1 MARKSSSSRN
11 AEAVP
16 NIGRTLKR
24 YLGLVACGG
33 LVTACVWINSQ
44 INAQESATKRNP
56 FDRDQ
61 TGSTSGAPSSKS
73 TRSAE
78 VNRRRVEDQMRNA
91 RLAFGNGDTDEAMRL
106 AKVAEQMARQFK
118 VTFKKDEQTPTALIS
133 LIQGPSEAVAVKPK
147 SGIVQASAT
156 DDPHAYVQSLL
167 HEAREDARQGDVDGA
182 RQKIEL
188 AGATEVEYSET
199 DLRPEQVLA
208 EINRKKPAS
217 ATGPSEAFEAAA
229 KTPQPSWNAP
239 SSPKAVAQKQ
249 AAAPA
254 ADKDL
259 KTQARELI
267 SGARDSLNKGQPE
280 EARRL
285 AMEAQKLDVSY
296 DLLDERPEHVLA
308 DVERRTKSMVFAGKS
323 GKVTQAVASDA
334 PHSDRETALLL
345 LSQAKQDLRAGDL
358 KAARAKAEQAAQLKV
373 AYQVFDDRP
382 DLILQEIRTAESR
395 TSKVASNKQGK
406 AAPAKAVPEK
416 EQALKLIAA
425 ARQSLKSGD
434 VKKAQELVSEAEAI
448 DVSYE
453 VFDDRPEMV
462 REDIERLIAS
472 QPGKTVSADEPAM
485 SLEEQKESAASLMQE
500 SLAALEAGDKETARA
515 KALAAAEYNVT
526 YELFEDSPEM
536 VLAQLD
542 RPAAAPMVPDSDS
555 VSSEVVTVANE
566 ETVTATASEVQLT
579 GTALELYNQG
589 ITALRQGDRS
599 LAYQAFVAANK
610 AQDKLDPYR
619 QRQLQDKI
627 RELAPRNNK
636 IQLANNEQDAEG
648 AAEAPAGSGQLNQAV
663 QVHEAKFDKLR
674 TETLNTVFRAER
686 LRERKPEEA
695 KQLLTDQLAAIESS
709 GFAPDQIEPLAG
721 SVRNSLGGVETYM
734 KQHAPILELERKN
747 AETRDLVEREI
758 QTRVRVEQEM
768 AALVEKYN
776 ELKDQNRFAE
786 AHAVAKQAKELDP
799 TNAVVT
805 QMELTAKF
813 AMQNE
818 FNENLKTDKADSFLA
833 SMNDVE
839 LSAINPVANG
849 DPLRYAKDWKEIKA
863 RRKAGKMDGLDHTP
877 IEEKVYSSLE
887 APVSL
892 HFDNAPLKDVLTHIA
907 DVQGITVVLDQQ
919 GLNEEGFTESSPVT
933 ISVDGIRL
941 KNALSLMLEQ
951 LHLDYL
957 VEHEVL
963 KITSLERRQGEM
975 KAITYQVADLITP
988 LSARAPQTVTAQP
1001 MGGGLFS
1008 VPEFG
1013 GMAQMPGAGGNSLL
1027 PTNSNLP
1034 GVDNQMGAG
1043 DHDFQALRELL
1054 VTTIDPDSWEEN
1066 GGKAN
1071 ISNHEST
1078 LSLVIRQT
1086 QKVHQEIADLLSQLR
1101 RLQDLQV
1108 TIEVR
1113 YITVSDKFFEQIGVD
1128 FDFNVND
1135 TIGGPNVNNTFNPL
1149 RPFGTVDPVNG
1160 SSGGAGATAGAT
1172 AGGTAGT
1179 AGGATGGTAG
1189 GTAGGAAA
1197 GAAAGAGVLGGTGP
1211 FAPGPRINVVG
1222 RDSWPNRTVVGMSAP
1237 GQFSGDLD
1245 IPFRQGSFDL
1255 ATPQF
1260 GNFDPAAGIQFGMA
1274 ILSDV
1279 EAFMFVRAAQGDRRS
1294 NIMFAPKITTFNGI
1308 TATITSGN
1316 QRPFVT
1322 SLIPVTS
1329 GFAIGYRPIIQT
1341 FLEGTSLTVLPVV
1354 SADRRYVRLS
1364 VAPLFSNITDVQT
1377 FSFAGG
1383 GAGGTAGGAGGG
1395 AGGVGGAGGAG
1406 GGVGGAGGA
1415 GGGVGGAGG
1424 AGGGVGG
1431 AGGAGGGAGGAAG
1444 GTAGGSGL
1452 AVAVQLPTQAVVTVS
1467 TVVSVP
1473 DGGTVLLGGVKSLS
1487 EGRNMAGVPI
1497 LNKIPY
1503 ISRLFRNTGVG
1514 RETASLMM
1522 MVTPRI
1528 IIQEEEEELL
1538 GLPQ

>member
-1 MARKSSSSRN
+1 M
-11 AEAVP
+11 
-16 NIGRTLKR
+16 KR

-33 LVTACVWINSQ
+33 LVAACVWINSQ
-44 INAQESATKRNP
+44 TNAQESTTERNP
-56 FDRDQ
+56 FDRYNA
-61 TGSTSGAPSSKS
+61 GSTSGAPASKS

-78 VNRRRVEDQMRNA
+78 INRRKVEDQMRQA
-91 RLAFGNGDTDEAMRL
+91 RKAFSDGDTDEAMRL

-118 VTFKKDEQTPTALIS
+118 VTFKKDEQTPAALIS
-133 LIQGPSEAVAVKPK
+133 LIQGPSQPVAAMPK

-167 HEAREDARQGDVDGA
+167 HEAREDARNGDIDSA
-182 RQKIEL
+182 RQKIQQ
-188 AGATEVEYSET
+188 ASATEVEYSEN

-208 EINRKKPAS
+208 EVDRKKVAS
-217 ATGPSEAFEAAA
+217 PSGPSEAFEAATKA
-229 KTPQPSWNAP
+229 PQPSWNAP
-239 SSPKAVAQKQ
+239 SSPKAVARKQ
-249 AAAPA
+249 AAAPVA
-254 ADKDL
+254 EQDL
-259 KTQARELI
+259 KTQAKTLIASAREALT
-267 SGARDSLNKGQPE
+267 KGQPE

-285 AMEAQKLDVSY
+285 AMEAQKLDVAY

-308 DVERRTKSMVFAGKS
+308 DVERRTKSMVFEGKS
-323 GKVTQAVASDA
+323 NKVKQAASSDA
-334 PHSDRETALLL
+334 PQSDRETTLLL

-358 KAARAKAEQAAQLKV
+358 KSARAKADQAAKLKV
-373 AYQVFDDRP
+373 AYEVFDDRP

-395 TSKVASNKQGK
+395 TNKVVGTQKGK
-406 AAPAKAVPEK
+406 AAPANVTPEK

-434 VKKAQELVSEAEAI
+434 VKKAQDLVSEAEAI

-472 QPGKTVSADEPAM
+472 RPGKTVTADEPAM
-485 SLEEQKESAASLMQE
+485 SLEEQKESAASLLKE
-500 SLAALEAGDKETARA
+500 SLAALEAGDKDTARA
-515 KALAAAEYNVT
+515 KAQAAAEYNVT
-526 YELFEDSPEM
+526 YELFEDTPEM
-536 VLAQLD
+536 VLAQID
-542 RPAAAPMVPDSDS
+542 RPAAAPMVPDSES
-555 VSSEVVTVANE
+555 VNGGVVTVANE
-566 ETVTATASEVQLT
+566 ETVTATATEVQLT

-589 ITALRQGDRS
+589 IAALRQGDRR
-599 LAYQAFVAANK
+599 LAYQAFVAANN
-610 AQDKLDPYR
+610 APEKLDPYR

-636 IQLANNEQDAEG
+636 IQLASNEQTAEG
-648 AAEAPAGSGQLNQAV
+648 AADAPAGSDQLNQSV
-663 QVHEAKFDKLR
+663 QEHEAKFDKLR

-695 KQLLTDQLAAIESS
+695 KQLLTAQLTAIESS
-709 GFAPDQIEPLAG
+709 GFAPDQIEPLAS
-721 SVRNSLGGVETYM
+721 SVRSSLGGVESHM

-768 AALVEKYN
+768 ATLVEKYN
-776 ELKDQNRFAE
+776 ELKNQNRFAE
-786 AHAVAKQAKELDP
+786 AHAIAKQAKELDP
-799 TNAVVT
+799 TNAVAT
-805 QMELTAKF
+805 QMELNAKF

-818 FNENLKTDKADSFLA
+818 FNEKLKTDKADSFLDT
-833 SMNDVE
+833 MNDVE
-839 LSAINPVANG
+839 LSAVNPVANG
-849 DPLRYAKDWKEIKA
+849 DPVRYAKNWNEIKA
-863 RRKAGKMDGLDHTP
+863 RRKPGKVDGLDHSAV
-877 IEEKVYSSLE
+877 EERVYASLE

-892 HFDNAPLKDVLTHIA
+892 HFDNTPLQDVLKHIA
-907 DVQGITVVLDQQ
+907 DMQGITVVLDAQ
-919 GLNEEGFTESSPVT
+919 GLNDEGYTESTPVT

-975 KAITYQVADLITP
+975 KAVTYQVADLITP
-988 LSARAPQTVTAQP
+988 LSARNPQSAAAQP
-1001 MGGGLFS
+1001 VGGGLFS

-1013 GMAQMPGAGGNSLL
+1013 GMAQIPAGAGGSLL
-1027 PTNSNLP
+1027 PTNSSIP
-1034 GVDNQMGAG
+1034 GVDNQMGAN

-1135 TIGGPNVNNTFNPL
+1135 TVGGPVVNNQFNPL

-1160 SSGGAGATAGAT
+1160 TAGGAGSGATSGST

-1179 AGGATGGTAG
+1179 SGGTGGT
-1189 GTAGGAAA
+1189 
-1197 GAAAGAGVLGGTGP
+1197 GGTGGSGGSAGGGAGGGAGIVGGVGP
-1211 FAPGPRINVVG
+1211 YSPGPRINVVG
-1222 RDSWPNRTVVGMSAP
+1222 RDKWPNRTVVGMSAP

-1255 ATPQF
+1255 AAPQF

-1308 TATITSGN
+1308 FASITSGN
-1316 QRPFVT
+1316 RRPFVT
-1322 SLIPVTS
+1322 SVTPVTS
-1329 GFAIGYRPIIQT
+1329 GFAIGYQPQIT
-1341 FLEGTSLTVLPVV
+1341 LLLEGTSLSVLPVV

-1364 VAPLFSNITDVQT
+1364 VSPFFSNITDVQT
-1377 FSFAGG
+1377 FTFVGAGT
-1383 GAGGTAGGAGGG
+1383 GAGGA
-1395 AGGVGGAGGAG
+1395 AGGAG
-1406 GGVGGAGGA
+1406 GGVGGGAGGGVGGGA
-1415 GGGVGGAGG
+1415 GGGVGGG

-1431 AGGAGGGAGGAAG
+1431 GGAGGGGVGGGAGG
-1444 GTAGGSGL
+1444 GTAGTAGGTGGSGL
-1452 AVAVQLPTQAVVTVS
+1452 GVTLQLPTQAVVTVS

-1503 ISRLFRNTGVG
+1503 VSRLFRNTGVG

>member
-11 AEAVP
+11 ADAVP

-33 LVTACVWINSQ
+33 LVAACVWINSQ
-44 INAQESATKRNP
+44 TNAQETATERNP
-56 FDRDQ
+56 FDRYKA
-61 TGSTSGAPSSKS
+61 GSTTGAPASKS

-78 VNRRRVEDQMRNA
+78 VSRRRVEDQMRQA
-91 RLAFGNGDTDEAMRL
+91 RMAFGNGDTDEAMRL
-106 AKVAEQMARQFK
+106 AKAAEQMARQFK
-118 VTFKKDEQTPTALIS
+118 VTFKKDEQTPAALIS
-133 LIQGPSEAVAVKPK
+133 LIQGPSRSVAAMPK

-167 HEAREDARQGDVDGA
+167 HEAREDARSGDVDSA

-188 AGATEVEYSET
+188 ASATEVEYGET

-208 EINRKKPAS
+208 EVDRKKVANAS
-217 ATGPSEAFEAAA
+217 GPSEAFEAATKA
-229 KTPQPSWNAP
+229 PQPSWNSP
-239 SSPKAVAQKQ
+239 SSPKAVARKQ

-254 ADKDL
+254 ADQDPKAQAKKL
-259 KTQARELI
+259 VSSARE
-267 SGARDSLNKGQPE
+267 SLNKEQPE

-285 AMEAQKLDVSY
+285 AMEAQKLDVAY

-308 DVERRTKSMVFAGKS
+308 DVERRTKSMVFEGKNS
-323 GKVTQAVASDA
+323 KVTTAASSDA
-334 PHSDRETALLL
+334 PQSDRETALLL

-395 TSKVASNKQGK
+395 TNKVVGTQKGK
-406 AAPAKAVPEK
+406 TAPASATPEK

-425 ARQSLKSGD
+425 ARQSLKAGN

-472 QPGKTVSADEPAM
+472 GPGKSVTADEPSM
-485 SLEEQKESAASLMQE
+485 SLEEQKESAATLMKE
-500 SLAALEAGDKETARA
+500 SVAALEAGDKETARA
-515 KALAAAEYNVT
+515 KAQAAAEYNVT
-526 YELFEDSPEM
+526 YELFEDTPEM
-536 VLAQLD
+536 VLAQID
-542 RPAAAPMVPDSDS
+542 RPAAAPMASDS
-555 VSSEVVTVANE
+555 ESINGGVVTVANE

-589 ITALRQGDRS
+589 ISALRQGDRS

-610 AQDKLDPYR
+610 APDKLDPYR

-636 IQLANNEQDAEG
+636 IRLASNEQAAEG
-648 AAEAPAGSGQLNQAV
+648 AADAPAGSDQLNQSV
-663 QVHEAKFDKLR
+663 QEHEAKFDKLR

-686 LRERKPEEA
+686 LRERKPDEA
-695 KQLLTDQLAAIESS
+695 KQLLTAQLTAIESS
-709 GFAPDQIEPLAG
+709 GFAPDQVEPLAS
-721 SVRNSLGGVETYM
+721 SVRSSLGGVESYM

-776 ELKDQNRFAE
+776 EFKNQNRFPE
-786 AHAVAKQAKELDP
+786 AHAIAKQAKELDP
-799 TNAVVT
+799 TNAYAI
-805 QMELTAKF
+805 QMELNAKF
-813 AMQNE
+813 AMQNQ
-818 FNENLKTDKADSFLA
+818 FNETLKTDKADSFLQ

-849 DPLRYAKDWKEIKA
+849 DSVRYAKDWKDIKA
-863 RRKAGKMDGLDHTP
+863 RRKGSKVDGLDHTP
-877 IEEKVYSSLE
+877 IEERVYSSLE

-892 HFDNAPLKDVLTHIA
+892 HFDNTPLKDVLSHIA
-907 DVQGITVVLDQQ
+907 DMQGITVVLDAQ
-919 GLNEEGFTESSPVT
+919 GLNDEGYTESTPVT

-975 KAITYQVADLITP
+975 KAVTYQVADLITP
-988 LSARAPQTVTAQP
+988 LSARSPQSVAAQP

-1013 GMAQMPGAGGNSLL
+1013 GMAQVPGIGGGSML
-1027 PTNSNLP
+1027 PTNSNIP
-1034 GVDNQMGAG
+1034 GVDNQMSAG

-1135 TIGGPNVNNTFNPL
+1135 TIGGPNVNNQFNPL

-1160 SSGGAGATAGAT
+1160 SAGGAGAT
-1172 AGGTAGT
+1172 AGGTAGGAAGT
-1179 AGGATGGTAG
+1179 AGGTGGAGGTTGGTGGTTGGTAG
-1189 GTAGGAAA
+1189 GGI
-1197 GAAAGAGVLGGTGP
+1197 LGGVGP
-1211 FAPGPRINVVG
+1211 YAPGPNINVIG
-1222 RDSWPNRTVVGMSAP
+1222 RDKWPNRTVVGMSAP

-1245 IPFRQGSFDL
+1245 VPFRQGSFDL
-1255 ATPQF
+1255 AVPQF

-1308 TATITSGN
+1308 IASITSGN

-1322 SLIPVTS
+1322 SVTPVTS
-1329 GFAIGYRPIIQT
+1329 GFAIGYRPQIT
-1341 FLEGTSLTVLPVV
+1341 TLLEGTSLTVLPVV

-1364 VAPLFSNITDVQT
+1364 VAPFFSNITDVQT
-1377 FSFAGG
+1377 FTFAGG
-1383 GAGGTAGGAGGG
+1383 GTTGGATGGVGGAG
-1395 AGGVGGAGGAG
+1395 GGAGGAG
-1406 GGVGGAGGA
+1406 GGVGGGVGGGAGGGVGGGA

-1424 AGGGVGG
+1424 GAGGGTAGTT
-1431 AGGAGGGAGGAAG
+1431 GGAGGGSALGV
-1444 GTAGGSGL
+1444 T
-1452 AVAVQLPTQAVVTVS
+1452 VQLPTQAVVTVS

-1503 ISRLFRNTGVG
+1503 VSRLFRNTGVG